1 MKKRKFG
8 ELDGR
13 SVDAVT
19 LESADAAV
27 TILSYGCVTQ
37 DWRVDG
43 PSGSLPMVL
52 GFPGMDGYVNASR
65 SHGAIVGRIAN
76 RTRNA
81 RFDFDGRTW
90 ELTPNTGPNKQ
101 HHSHGGAIGLGKR
114 NWTMETDSAAGT
126 VALFYA
132 SPDGEEGYP
141 GAVDF
146 TVTFRL
152 DGPTLVCEMAGVPDR
167 PTPVNLASHTYY
179 NLGGTGSVRDHVL
192 YVDAETYTP
201 LDAESIPTGEIAPVE
216 GTHLDFR
223 APREIEAS
231 DPERKGIDNNFIL
244 RQGRDPSAVVAWAR
258 CPRTGMR
265 LSVVTDQPGLQ
276 VFNAPTMT
284 VAAPGHGG
292 ERYLPYAGLCFEAQH
307 FPDSMHHPEWPSIIV
322 TPEHPYFQRLA
333 IGIARSES

>member
-13 SVDAVT
+13 SIDAVT

-27 TILSYGCVTQ
+27 TLLSFGCVTQ

-43 PSGSLPMVL
+43 PAGSLPMVL
-52 GFPGMDGYVNASR
+52 GFPDMDGYLNASR

-76 RTRNA
+76 RTRDA
-81 RFDFDGRTW
+81 RFDLAGRTW
-90 ELTPNTGPNKQ
+90 ELTPNHGPRKQ
-101 HHSHGGAIGLGKR
+101 HHIHGGAIGLGKR
-114 NWTMETDSAAGT
+114 NWAMELDGASET
-126 VALFYA
+126 VALSYA

-152 DGPTLVCEMAGVPDR
+152 DGPTLVCEMRGRPDR
-167 PTPVNLASHTYY
+167 PTPINLASHTYY
-179 NLGGTGSVRDHVL
+179 NLGGGGSVRNHVL
-192 YVDAETYTP
+192 YVDAAEYTP

-223 APREIEAS
+223 EPREIEAS
-231 DPERKGIDNNFIL
+231 DPDRRGIDNNYVL
-244 RQGRDPSAVVAWAR
+244 RPDRDPAAAAAWTR
-258 CPRTGMR
+258 CPRTGLR
-265 LSVVTDQPGLQ
+265 LRVFTDQPGLQ

-284 VAAPGHGG
+284 VSAPGHGG
-292 ERYLPYAGLCFEAQH
+292 ESYLPYAGICFEAQH
-307 FPDSMHHPEWPSIIV
+307 YPDSMHHPEWPSIIA
-322 TPEHPYFQRLA
+322 TPEAPYFQRYA
-333 IGIARSES
+333 VEIAGG